1 MLTGWKAVSDPGT
14 VQSVPPPKEENMPS
28 STLRMPEIP
37 KRQTSPSPLSNQ
49 VTMSPVSP
57 APDSPV
63 SHESE
68 REATPSATP
77 NEGSATKRL
86 AEITRSEQKKS
97 GKSRL
102 RRAFSFGSAADL
114 RRATAQNVGKKE
126 ATEPEKSRRQQ
137 LTEELGEEQAAIAEQ
152 QEASGLGESIYANTG
167 HFFSGSTDNLSVSST
182 ASSASVMLRKMS
194 KGMKKSTR
202 SLVGL
207 FRSKSLKHST
217 DPAVKQ
223 PMPPQVSVVNIEA
236 EREGVSVNSDPRDQR
251 GGGTIFPKLGGT
263 TGNTSKPSSV
273 RSGSS
278 ADNARARK
286 SIVGGEKE
294 RAEALTSVTPVRKG
308 ILKSAS
314 DSQLSRC
321 LRERKANGIF
331 FRTYYGLR
339 KLITFHESKRRTWL
353 AAYSCQ
359 RLAAFQRSQHS

>member
-1 MLTGWKAVSDPGT
+1 
-14 VQSVPPPKEENMPS
+14 MPS

-251 GGGTIFPKLGGT
+251 GGGTIFSKLGGT

-294 RAEALTSVTPVRKG
+294 RAETLTSVTPVRKG

-321 LRERKANGIF
+321 LRERKANGI